1 MKLFNIII
9 LLNLSLYIKTQT
21 SIPISFTNPGTGY
34 TISGNVVTITT
45 AGTYDLTGSVT
56 DKQIIVASSSKLN
69 LNSFSF
75 INDEN
80 LSPIIINSNQNVELI
95 LSGESTLQDSSSN
108 VNNGVIYLQNSATL
122 TISGTGTLNINPNK
136 SRAVYGLTG
145 ASFIAMMEPIL
156 KYHQI

>member
-1 MKLFNIII
+1 MKLFIIII

-122 TISGTGTLNINPNK
+122 TI
-136 SRAVYGLTG
+136 
-145 ASFIAMMEPIL
+145 
-156 KYHQI
+156 